1 MERFTHVLNIQ
12 NNARRNY
19 MLTIDFLDETNG
31 VKEADIELVEKLL
44 QHAAE
49 IEGIEDG
56 SEVSVTF
63 VTNEAIHEINREYRD
78 KDQPTDVI
86 SFAMEELGEDEIQII
101 GEGMPRVL
109 GDIIISTDRTREQA
123 EEYGHSFE
131 RELGF
136 LAVHGFLHLLGYD
149 HMTAEDEKLM
159 FGKQDEVLET
169 YGLGR
174 DTNERP

>member
-1 MERFTHVLNIQ
+1 
-12 NNARRNY
+12 
-19 MLTIDFLDETNG
+19 MLTIDFLDETNE
-31 VKEADIELVEKLL
+31 VKDEHIVLVEKLL
-44 QHAAE
+44 QHAATV
-49 IEGIEDG
+49 EGIEEA
-56 SEVSVTF
+56 EVSVTF

-86 SFAMEELGEDEIQII
+86 SFALEEMGEDEVQII

-149 HMTAEDEKLM
+149 HMNEADEKEM
-159 FGKQDEVLET
+159 FGKQDEILEL

-174 DTNERP
+174 DGNERA